1 LTERSEIAT
10 ADAVKDTSERVN
22 MTIPSAVD
30 HRLDL
35 LRDALPEAF
44 VDNVFDPQV
53 AAEALGLAP
62 AASSERYGL
71 EWAGKTEALGAL
83 QVGSAA
89 TLRPNEELS
98 KGYDEAEN
106 LLVEGDNLEVLR
118 LLQRS
123 YGGSVKMIYIDPP
136 YNTGG
141 DFIYPDDFRDG
152 LDAYLRF
159 TGQLDTAGN
168 LKTSAVETGGR
179 YHSRWLTM
187 MHPRLVMAR
196 NLLRRDGVIFVSI
209 DDHEVHNLRLL
220 LDEVFGPE
228 NFIASVIWQKVYSP
242 KSSARHFSEDHDY
255 VLVYARDAET
265 WIPGLL
271 PRTEE
276 QDAAYT
282 CPDDDPRGPWKPSDL
297 SARNYYSKGTYSLK
311 SPSGRK
317 FPGPPPG
324 RYWSVSE
331 ERFRELEADNRIWWG
346 EQGNAVPSVK
356 RFLSEVM
363 EGRVPQTL
371 WTYKEV
377 GHNQEAKKELLKRVS
392 FASSDSVFDTPK
404 PTRLI
409 RRMLKLSTA
418 PDSEDIVLDFF
429 AGSGTTGDAV
439 LQQNG
444 EDGGNRR
451 FILVQSP
458 EPTGHQDYKRVTD
471 ITRARL
477 VSALA
482 DVGGAAGLRD
492 LRLARSNFK
501 IWEASTAEE
510 DQLAKQIEMF
520 ADSLS
525 ADAENEAIV
534 VEILLKEGLALDV
547 PLRRETFEGV
557 ELVSADAR
565 EGTTTICLARAD
577 IAAFD
582 ELLDHLIEAHP
593 ARVFFLEGAFEGND
607 AAKSNAAFRFGEAG
621 IVLRT
626 G

>member
-1 LTERSEIAT
+1 
-10 ADAVKDTSERVN
+10 
-22 MTIPSAVD
+22 MTILPDAD
-30 HRLDL
+30 QRLNL

-44 VDNVFDPQV
+44 ADNVFDPWV
-53 AAEALGLAP
+53 AAEILGLTP
-62 AASSERYGL
+62 GTPSERYGL
-71 EWAGKTEALGAL
+71 EWAGKADALGAL

-89 TLRPNEELS
+89 TLRPDHELS

-106 LLVEGDNLEVLR
+106 VLVEGDNLEVLR

-123 YGGSVKMIYIDPP
+123 YGGRVKMIYIDPP

-159 TGQLDTAGN
+159 TGQLDAAGN
-168 LKTSAVETGGR
+168 LKTSALESGGR

-187 MHPRLVMAR
+187 MYPRLVMAR

-220 LDEVFGPE
+220 MDDVFGPE
-228 NFIASVIWQKVYSP
+228 NFVASVIWQKVYSP
-242 KSSARHFSEDHDY
+242 KSTARHFSEDHDY
-255 VLVYARDAET
+255 VLVYARDADT

-282 CPDDDPRGPWKPSDL
+282 NPDDDSRGPWKPSDL

-317 FPGPPPG
+317 FAGPPPG

-346 EQGNAVPSVK
+346 EQGNAVPAVK
-356 RFLSEVM
+356 RFLSEVK
-363 EGRVPQTL
+363 EGRVPQTM
-371 WTYKEV
+371 WAYQEV
-377 GHNQEAKKELLKRVS
+377 GHNQEAKKELLKRVT
-392 FASSDSVFDTPK
+392 FESSDSVFDTPK

-409 RRMLKLSTA
+409 RRMMKLATA
-418 PDSEDIVLDFF
+418 PDSGDIVLDFF

-439 LQQNG
+439 LQQNA

-451 FILVQSP
+451 FLLVQSP
-458 EPTGHQDYKRVTD
+458 EPTGYQDFGRVTD

-477 VSALA
+477 DSALA
-482 DVGGAAGLRD
+482 DVGGDAGIRD

-501 IWEASTAEE
+501 VWEATATEE
-510 DQLAKQIEMF
+510 EQLTRQIEMF

-525 ADAENEAIV
+525 TDAEDEAIV
-534 VEILLKEGLALDV
+534 VEILLKEGLSLDV

-557 ELVSADAR
+557 ELVSAGVG
-565 EGTTTICLARAD
+565 EGTIAICLARTD

-582 ELLDHLIEAHP
+582 ALLDHLIEARP

-607 AAKSNAAFRFGEAG
+607 AAKSNAVFRLGEAG
-621 IVLRT
+621 IALRT